1 MASLQVRW
9 SKKSSMEIPAALAWW
24 RSVPGGAEWLDR
36 LPRLAAECAA
46 EWQLRLGPAF
56 ENGNVSLVLAVECRA
71 GLPAVL
77 KINFPD
83 EESEHEADALDFWDG
98 VGAVRLFAH
107 DRRRRALLLERCRP
121 GTTLWQLRDEEEA
134 NRIACA
140 VLRRLWRR
148 PPAEHVFRSLATEA
162 LRWAEQLPRE
172 WVLLEKPFERRLIE
186 RAVDA
191 VQELVASQGELVVVH
206 QDFHGGNVLRAEREP
221 WLAIDPK
228 PLVGERAFDAASL
241 IRDRREELIQ
251 DPAAGQRVR
260 RRLDQLTAEL
270 ELDRERLRGWGIVHA
285 LAWGVSGETRKV
297 EQDMISCAR
306 WLASA

>member
-1 MASLQVRW
+1 
-9 SKKSSMEIPAALAWW
+9 MEVPAALAWW
-24 RSVPGGAEWLDR
+24 RSVPGGPEWLDR

-46 EWQLRLGPAF
+46 EWRLRLGRAF
-56 ENGNVSLVLAVECRA
+56 EGGNVSLVGAVECSD

-77 KINFPD
+77 KINFPE
-83 EESEHEADALDFWDG
+83 EESEHEADALDFWEG
-98 VGAVRLFAH
+98 VGAVRLLAY

-121 GTTLWQLRDEEEA
+121 GTTLWQVRDEEEA

-140 VLRRLWRR
+140 VLRRLWRP
-148 PPAEHVFRSLATEA
+148 PPADYVFRPLATEA
-162 LRWAEQLPRE
+162 LRWAEELPRE
-172 WVLLEKPFERRLIE
+172 WALMGKPFERTLIE
-186 RAVDA
+186 HAVGA
-191 VQELVASQGELVVVH
+191 VEEFVPTQGELVVVH

-241 IRDRREELIQ
+241 LRDRREELRQ
-251 DPAAGQRVR
+251 DPAAGRRVR

-285 LAWGVSGETRKV
+285 LAWGFSGQTRKV
-297 EQDMISCAR
+297 EQDMIACAR
-306 WLASA
+306 WLANA